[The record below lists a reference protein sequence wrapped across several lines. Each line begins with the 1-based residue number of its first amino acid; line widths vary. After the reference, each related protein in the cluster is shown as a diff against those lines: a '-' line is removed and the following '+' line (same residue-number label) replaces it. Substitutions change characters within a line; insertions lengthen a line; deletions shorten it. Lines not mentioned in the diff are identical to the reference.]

1 MTFKQALKFCLS
13 QKGYANF
20 QGRASRSEFWW
31 FALFVFMV
39 YFVFFVAHFILVFEY
54 KDNFILFSIINIC
67 LLMPIISVC
76 VRRLHDLN
84 LSGLISL
91 ILFLTPWIFLI
102 IFFLYGLFMLSY
114 HQIDGLKLQNLGVNL
129 LCIYIIIII
138 IFAILFTKKGTKGV
152 NCFGK
157 DPLEKDNTL
166 TSTLKLE

>member
-1 MTFKQALKFCLS
+1 
-13 QKGYANF
+13 
-20 QGRASRSEFWW
+20 
-31 FALFVFMV
+31 
-39 YFVFFVAHFILVFEY
+39 
-54 KDNFILFSIINIC
+54 
-67 LLMPIISVC
+67 MPIISVC

-102 IFFLYGLFMLSY
+102 IIFLYGLFMLSY

-152 NCFGK
+152 NRFGK